1 MFSTYSPYRFHR
13 KTGLRLSWLADMHQV
28 VKELDI
34 SIQKEA
40 TSKASVEAA
49 VKRHESIQTEVSVRE
64 SLISDIRAI
73 AQELSRDNFENIKAV
88 EDEESKVEKSW
99 NELLQNLQRQKEEL
113 QRLQELTA
121 VFHEMDEC
129 WDAMKHVLTA
139 LSSQDCGK
147 HLASIQELLN
157 KHKLVETEISAMV
170 ERVNNISVTVARFLQ
185 QKHANAKQ
193 ISNREQEVK
202 NMLEEVQRL
211 STNRLNMLQDN
222 MKVRHTYIH
231 KDEC

>member
-1 MFSTYSPYRFHR
+1 
-13 KTGLRLSWLADMHQV
+13 MHQV
-28 VKELDI
+28 VKELDQ
-34 SIQKEA
+34 SIQRE
-40 TSKASVEAA
+40 TPSKASVEAA

-64 SLISDIRAI
+64 SRISDMRAI
-73 AQELSRDNFENIKAV
+73 AEELSRDNFEKIKEV
-88 EDEESKVEKSW
+88 KDEESKVEKSW
-99 NELLQNLQRQKEEL
+99 SELLVNLQRQKEEL

-129 WDAMKHVLTA
+129 WDAMKHLLTV
-139 LSSQDCGK
+139 LSSQDYGK

-170 ERVNNISVTVARFLQ
+170 ERVHSISATVARFLA

-193 ISNREQEVK
+193 ISNRENEVK

-211 STNRLNMLQDN
+211 SVNRLTRLQDN
-222 MKVRHTYIH
+222 MKVSGPPMEFSSPLPPIERVQILRYMAP
-231 KDEC
+231 